1 MALPI
6 SRDTT
11 KPARGASMI
20 IPADTDL
27 TYNTRAVY
35 IGGAGIIKVDM
46 VEGDDAVQFT
56 VPSGA
61 LLPIQVTRI
70 YTTTTTAT
78 LIVALY

>member
-11 KPARGASMI
+11 KPARKASMI
-20 IPADTDL
+20 TPVDTDL

-35 IGGAGIIKVDM
+35 VGGAGVIKVDM
-46 VEGDDAVQFT
+46 IEGDDAVEFT
-56 VPSGA
+56 VPAGVV
-61 LLPIQVTRI
+61 LPIQVKRI
-70 YTTTTTAT
+70 YTTDTTAT